1 MPCTTTAPN
10 NVSRKRKGTVNN
22 STKHPQK
29 KKKTVTTVNDKST
42 SSSVEEINDEEQYIT
57 QRGPHS
63 KNPAHVLKA
72 SDGSDDSEI
81 QVIQKPEET
90 AEAELGEDVLV
101 RYYKTC
107 LPLTSFRTV
116 EEKVDST
123 YLRIFQAWAKSWG
136 DMKWTSTSVQVW
148 CQEL

>member
-1 MPCTTTAPN
+1 MPRATTAPN
-10 NVSRKRKGTVNN
+10 NVSRKWKGTVNN

-29 KKKTVTTVNDKST
+29 KKKTVTTVNDEST
-42 SSSVEEINDEEQYIT
+42 SSSVKEIDDEEQYIT
-57 QRGPHS
+57 QHGPHP
-63 KNPAHVLKA
+63 KNPAHVLEA
-72 SDGSDDSEI
+72 SDGSDDKEI

-101 RYYKTC
+101 RYYETC

-123 YLRIFQAWAKSWG
+123 YLCILQAWAKSWG
-136 DMKWTSTSVQVW
+136 DTKWTSTSVQVW